1 MSVVLAVKN
10 KDKIILATD
19 SQVSYGG
26 TKRLITNPNS
36 YKIWRPAGH
45 QHLIVG
51 GVGALRDLNIL
62 STVDV
67 WFDEYVTV
75 GSKVEDFEL
84 TFSYVVR
91 TLAPALR
98 REIADFVGDLEDFNS
113 YFIFAYKDK
122 CFEISPCGAV
132 SELIFDE
139 DVLAIGSGGEV
150 ARTVYSALDGINIPV
165 KEKILRS
172 LSAVCK
178 QDLYVSYPIIIMDT
192 NDTSSLE
199 MYDGEYLHLSNGD
212 SIHCEDIQDFFIK
225 EELENK
231 EKEIKLKKELTKEP
245 VLEVIDAAEVD
256 KYEFFKED

>member
-1 MSVVLAVKN
+1 M
-10 KDKIILATD
+10 
-19 SQVSYGG
+19 
-26 TKRLITNPNS
+26 
-36 YKIWRPAGH
+36 
-45 QHLIVG
+45 
-51 GVGALRDLNIL
+51 
-62 STVDV
+62 
-67 WFDEYVTV
+67 
-75 GSKVEDFEL
+75 
-84 TFSYVVR
+84 
-91 TLAPALR
+91 
-98 REIADFVGDLEDFNS
+98 
-113 YFIFAYKDK
+113 
-122 CFEISPCGAV
+122 
-132 SELIFDE
+132 
-139 DVLAIGSGGEV
+139 LAIGSGGEV

-212 SIHCEDIQDFFIK
+212 SIHCEDIRDFFIK

>member
-91 TLAPALR
+91 TLGPALR

-113 YFIFAYKDK
+113 YLSTSAA
-122 CFEISPCGAV
+122 STT
-132 SELIFDE
+132 SNT
-139 DVLAIGSGGEV
+139 GSFV
-150 ARTVYSALDGINIPV
+150 NPF
-165 KEKILRS
+165 
-172 LSAVCK
+172 
-178 QDLYVSYPIIIMDT
+178 
-192 NDTSSLE
+192 SSLISFS
-199 MYDGEYLHLSNGD
+199 LFSN
-212 SIHCEDIQDFFIK
+212 SSLIK
-225 EELENK
+225 K
-231 EKEIKLKKELTKEP
+231 SRISSQ
-245 VLEVIDAAEVD
+245 
-256 KYEFFKED
+256 

>member
-1 MSVVLAVKN
+1 M
-10 KDKIILATD
+10 
-19 SQVSYGG
+19 
-26 TKRLITNPNS
+26 
-36 YKIWRPAGH
+36 
-45 QHLIVG
+45 
-51 GVGALRDLNIL
+51 
-62 STVDV
+62 
-67 WFDEYVTV
+67 
-75 GSKVEDFEL
+75 
-84 TFSYVVR
+84 
-91 TLAPALR
+91 APALR
-98 REIADFVGDLEDFNS
+98 REIADFVGDLEDFTS

-139 DVLAIGSGGEV
+139 EVLAIGSGGEV

-212 SIHCEDIQDFFIK
+212 SIHCEDIRDFFIK

-231 EKEIKLKKELTKEP
+231 EKEIKPEKELTKEP
-245 VLEVIDAAEVD
+245 VLEVVDAAEVD
-256 KYEFFKED
+256 KYELFKED

>member
-36 YKIWRPAGH
+36 YKIWRPQGH
-45 QHLIVG
+45 QHLIIG
-51 GVGALRDLNIL
+51 GVGALRDINIL

-67 WFDEYVTV
+67 WFDEYITI

-98 REIADFVGDLEDFNS
+98 KEIIEFVGDLEDFNS

-139 DVLAIGSGGEV
+139 DVFAIGSGGEV
-150 ARTVYSALDGINIPV
+150 ARTVYSAFEGIDITV

-172 LSAVCK
+172 LSAVCE

-192 NDTSSLE
+192 NNTSSLE
-199 MYDGEYLHLSNGD
+199 MYDGEYLHLSNGE
-212 SIHCEDIQDFFIK
+212 SIHYEDIQDFFIK

-231 EKEIKLKKELTKEP
+231 EKENELEKELTKEP
-245 VLEVIDAAEVD
+245 VLEVSDAAEVD